1 MDQFWQDTLDY
12 LIAKRLVDH
21 IVVAPDAFRHL
32 LPTVKT
38 YGEVDDVDAASL
50 AALVLHKGLFEE
62 LARPFLRAALNELH
76 PSFANEVFIVL
87 TAQGEPLD
95 ASNPHAGHLPVIR
108 RWAEGVELPR
118 SGPPSMREGGTSDYR
133 LFAMDG
139 RYLDPLNISLSR
151 GQVYSQN
158 NEDGILA
165 EICRRIELDRG
176 TFLEI
181 GVGTGLQNN
190 TRFLL
195 EQGWTGTWV
204 EGEKNA
210 AAASATFA
218 DNVMAG
224 NLRIIGSHVTAE
236 NINDLL
242 DQARIPMEVDLMCL
256 DIDQNTTHVWRAL
269 NRRAR
274 IICIE
279 YNASL
284 PPSLPIEAAYD
295 PVAVWDGSNWYGGS
309 LKAIENIGR
318 SRGMSLVGCDLIGI
332 NAFLVANDDVKDRF
346 RAPFTAENHYEA
358 PKYHLLGSL
367 GHPPSRQPRKWS
379 LKQG

>member
-1 MDQFWQDTLDY
+1 MDRFWQDTLDY

-21 IVVAPDAFRHL
+21 LVVAPDMFRQL
-32 LPTVKT
+32 LPTVRT
-38 YGEVDDVDAASL
+38 YGEVNEGDTANL

-62 LARPFLRAALNELH
+62 LDRPFLKAALSELH

-87 TAQGEPLD
+87 TADGEPLD
-95 ASNPHAGHLPVIR
+95 ASSPHAGHLPAIR
-108 RWAEGVELPR
+108 RWAEGVDLHR
-118 SGPPSMREGGTSDYR
+118 GGPPSLREVGTPDYR

-195 EQGWTGTWV
+195 EQGWTGTWID
-204 EGEKNA
+204 GEKNA
-210 AAASATFA
+210 AIASTTFA
-218 DNVMAG
+218 DRVTDG
-224 NLRIIGSHVTAE
+224 SLRIIGSHVTAE
-236 NINDLL
+236 NINHLL
-242 DQARIPMEVDLMCL
+242 DQERVPMEVDLVCL
-256 DIDQNTTHVWRAL
+256 DIDHNTTHVWRAL
-269 NRRAR
+269 NRSAR
-274 IICIE
+274 VTCIE

-284 PPSLPIEAAYD
+284 PPTLAIEAAYD
-295 PVAVWDGSNWYGGS
+295 PLASWDGSNWYGGS
-309 LKAIENIGR
+309 LKTVENIGR
-318 SRGMSLVGCDLIGI
+318 SRGMSLVGCDLVGV

-358 PKYHLLGSL
+358 PKYHLLGQL
-367 GHPPSRQPRKWS
+367 GHPPSRQPRRWS
-379 LKQG
+379 LKQD